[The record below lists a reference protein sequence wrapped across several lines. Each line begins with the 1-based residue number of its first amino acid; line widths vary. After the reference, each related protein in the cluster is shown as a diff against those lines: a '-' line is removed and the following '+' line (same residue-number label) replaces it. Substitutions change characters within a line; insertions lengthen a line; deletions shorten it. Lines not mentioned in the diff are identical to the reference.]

1 MQLETFKNKL
11 DLKELELN
19 SLLEITQSVNM
30 NLSEDSLY
38 KIYHFT
44 LRANLNIKKL
54 ALFVLD
60 EQWNCRVNF
69 GTDYEFSESTLPEEY
84 QSLREITALDKS
96 QEENPFAEFDT
107 LIPVAHKDELLAMV
121 FVSNEEQ
128 KDQAISTNFIQ
139 ALSNIILVAIE
150 NKKLARRQLRQ
161 EAYKKELEIASQVQ
175 QLLFPRSLPQR
186 KTLQIEA
193 SYLPHHRVGGDYYDY
208 IQIDEDRFL
217 ICIADVS
224 GKGVPAAILM
234 SNFQASLRTMARITS
249 DLSDI
254 VKELNYQL
262 LQNAK
267 GENFITF
274 FIAVV
279 NTKERTL
286 KYVNAGHNPPIF
298 ACKKGTQLLESGTT
312 ILGMFHPL
320 PFLNEGTLEGFG
332 ECMLFS
338 YTDGLSET
346 ENEMGELYGFERLE
360 EFICENW
367 MEKPSDIH
375 KLLLDELNSFKGKR
389 DYGDDI
395 TLLTCKVAQN

>member
-19 SLLEITQSVNM
+19 SLLEITQSINM
-30 NLSEDSLY
+30 NLSEESLY

-60 EQWNCRVNF
+60 EEWKCRVNF
-69 GTDYEFSESTLPEEY
+69 GTDHDFQDDSLPEKY
-84 QSLREITALDKS
+84 FNVREVKAINKS
-96 QEENPFAEFDT
+96 DSSVFAEFDT
-107 LIPVAHKDELLAMV
+107 LIPVAQKDNLLAVV
-121 FVSNEEQ
+121 FVSNEAQ
-128 KDQAISTNFIQ
+128 KNQAISFNFIQ

-186 KTLQIEA
+186 KDLQIEA

-208 IQIDEDRFL
+208 LEINEDQFL

-234 SNFQASLRTMARITS
+234 SNFQASLRTLARITS
-249 DLSDI
+249 DLDEI

-274 FIAVV
+274 FIGIYDRK
-279 NTKERTL
+279 NRKL
-286 KYVNAGHNPPIF
+286 NYVNAGHNPPIY
-298 ACKKGTQLLESGTT
+298 ASRQGTKLLETGTT
-312 ILGMFHPL
+312 IMGMFHPL
-320 PFLNEGTLEGFG
+320 PFLNVG
-332 ECMLFS
+332 EVESMEDCLLFS

-346 ENEMGELYGFERLE
+346 VNEVDELYGFERIE
-360 EFICENW
+360 QFICDHW

-375 KLLLDELNSFKGKR
+375 KHLLDEVNVFKGDR
-389 DYGDDI
+389 DYTDDI
-395 TLLTCKVAQN
+395 TMLSCKISIKN